1 MVYTKTGDKGTT
13 SLVGGRRV
21 KKFNPRVEAYGTV
34 DELNSHIGLLAEMVS
49 NSSITSI
56 TSITSSNNDSSIT
69 SITSSLKKMQD
80 CLFVIQTLLATE
92 DESIYQKLPQ
102 LKEDAVAEVEHWI
115 DEMEAKLPK
124 HNRFVIPG
132 GSLASAQAHVC
143 RTVCRRAEREI
154 VRLTE
159 EETIEENI
167 MKYINR
173 TSDYLF
179 VLSRYILLLEEREEH
194 FWNA

>member
-21 KKFNPRVEAYGTV
+21 KKFDPRVEAYGTV
-34 DELNSHIGLLAEMVS
+34 DEFNSHIGLLAEMVS
-49 NSSITSI
+49 NSSI

-159 EETIEENI
+159 EETIEENL

-179 VLSRYILLLEEREEH
+179 VLSRYLLLIENREEH

>member
-49 NSSITSI
+49 NSSITS
-56 TSITSSNNDSSIT
+56 TTSSNNDSSIT

>member
-21 KKFNPRVEAYGTV
+21 KKFDPRVEAYGTV

-49 NSSITSI
+49 NSSITS
-56 TSITSSNNDSSIT
+56 TTSSNNDSSIT

-159 EETIEENI
+159 EETIEENL